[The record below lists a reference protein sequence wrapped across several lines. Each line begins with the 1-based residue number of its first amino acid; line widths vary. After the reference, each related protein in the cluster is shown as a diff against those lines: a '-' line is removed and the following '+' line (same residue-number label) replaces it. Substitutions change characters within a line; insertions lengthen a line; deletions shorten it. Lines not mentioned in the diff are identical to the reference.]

1 VRENEKLFHSRIFRI
16 YLEYLRISLGWTER
30 RIDSFLEEI
39 GITRERLEDESSWF
53 DVEFADD
60 FYLRLR
66 DLTGDAD
73 LAYHAG
79 IFIHRKTA
87 SPIFHQLLRGL
98 LDVTFVYRLVAK
110 FSAYFSKA
118 AQFSVVSVG
127 TNSAQIDVVPVKG
140 FEERPY
146 MCENRRGMLSGVPLV
161 FGLEAAQI
169 LESECIHR
177 GGHKCTYSLK
187 WQRTSQFVPI
197 IRNHSAAVVFGILTG
212 QWFGPVTGISVFF
225 LGAFLAGLVF
235 LEKKFSEQK
244 QELLNQ
250 YEALDQTLREI
261 ERKNRQLELVNHIAQ
276 LTHSRTSPRQ
286 LSETVVRNVCEILN
300 YDRSI
305 LLSVEPHRQVLLVSA
320 HFGFDQQMKEL
331 LEQAEFNIR
340 SDNSEGFFVR
350 VVNTNAPVLISDVPA
365 HLTKLSPRSQKFA
378 KILGSQSFV
387 AVPLTDENKEVVGVL
402 SVDNVHS
409 ARKIDIT
416 DQDLLMTLSD
426 HLGIAL
432 HNSKLMGQ
440 LEENLERTK
449 TFSEQ
454 QRLLR
459 EAFQKFVPTDVVTD
473 LSGVSSSELFKR
485 HLAQVKNRFAS
496 ILFLDVFN
504 FSKLA
509 EKMRPEDIVDL
520 LNTAFEIFEPIIS
533 RHRGFVDKFTGDGLM
548 AIFEDSESS
557 VGVCLA
563 ARALIESM
571 QEVNEKLTA
580 KSYPEIAIGIGINFG
595 PVILGNIG
603 SPERLN
609 FTVIGEAVN
618 LASRLESHTR
628 TMGPNTICASPGIR
642 SRAGELISWKD
653 LGAIHIKGYPEPLQ
667 AFELLAEKGEGTSSG
682 ERGGAVNV

>member
-1 VRENEKLFHSRIFRI
+1 
-16 YLEYLRISLGWTER
+16 
-30 RIDSFLEEI
+30 
-39 GITRERLEDESSWF
+39 
-53 DVEFADD
+53 
-60 FYLRLR
+60 
-66 DLTGDAD
+66 
-73 LAYHAG
+73 
-79 IFIHRKTA
+79 
-87 SPIFHQLLRGL
+87 
-98 LDVTFVYRLVAK
+98 
-110 FSAYFSKA
+110 
-118 AQFSVVSVG
+118 
-127 TNSAQIDVVPVKG
+127 
-140 FEERPY
+140 
-146 MCENRRGMLSGVPLV
+146 
-161 FGLEAAQI
+161 
-169 LESECIHR
+169 
-177 GGHKCTYSLK
+177 
-187 WQRTSQFVPI
+187 
-197 IRNHSAAVVFGILTG
+197 
-212 QWFGPVTGISVFF
+212 
-225 LGAFLAGLVF
+225 
-235 LEKKFSEQK
+235 
-244 QELLNQ
+244 
-250 YEALDQTLREI
+250 
-261 ERKNRQLELVNHIAQ
+261 
-276 LTHSRTSPRQ
+276 
-286 LSETVVRNVCEILN
+286 
-300 YDRSI
+300 
-305 LLSVEPHRQVLLVSA
+305 
-320 HFGFDQQMKEL
+320 
-331 LEQAEFNIR
+331 
-340 SDNSEGFFVR
+340 
-350 VVNTNAPVLISDVPA
+350 
-365 HLTKLSPRSQKFA
+365 
-378 KILGSQSFV
+378 
-387 AVPLTDENKEVVGVL
+387 
-402 SVDNVHS
+402 
-409 ARKIDIT
+409 
-416 DQDLLMTLSD
+416 
-426 HLGIAL
+426 
-432 HNSKLMGQ
+432 
-440 LEENLERTK
+440 
-449 TFSEQ
+449 
-454 QRLLR
+454 
-459 EAFQKFVPTDVVTD
+459 VTD